1 MYVKLRQP
9 LKKAPPSSFIVNSGI
24 VKSTQSQ
31 LLESHNL
38 LELL

>member
-9 LKKAPPSSFIVNSGI
+9 LKEAPPSSFIVNSGI